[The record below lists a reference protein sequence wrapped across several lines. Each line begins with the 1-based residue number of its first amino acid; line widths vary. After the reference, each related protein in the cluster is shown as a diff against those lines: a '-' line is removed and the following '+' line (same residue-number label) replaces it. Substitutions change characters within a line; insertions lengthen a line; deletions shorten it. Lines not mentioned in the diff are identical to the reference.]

1 MTLEEAEKIR
11 EEAKPKAHNQ
21 AFLDAV
27 NGIMNDTINN
37 RPNIETKKPIISI
50 VTIYDE
56 ENERLWLQKYLDNL
70 PQLSSEQAGQIEVI
84 LCYCKPI
91 GTPETKPSETVTRY
105 GVQISTV
112 HCYYEQWN
120 FAEARNLAK
129 EAAQGE
135 WILSLDTDEYIIHNQ
150 IQKILDTV
158 RIQHENVGAIK
169 TTIVS
174 HHRDLDGVQIAEA
187 VPSQKRLF
195 RNIPE
200 LVWQCRVHET
210 VEFSLHDLGYTV
222 NDSAIVIMHE
232 GYEVSDIVL
241 KRKLSRNLDLA
252 MKEYTYTKNQQIRDF
267 CWFYVLQTSEQLI
280 KYKDIK

>member
-1 MTLEEAEKIR
+1 MHT
-11 EEAKPKAHNQ
+11 Q

-27 NGIMNDTINN
+27 NGIT
-37 RPNIETKKPIISI
+37 NIDKPKPVISI

-56 ENERLWLQKYLDNL
+56 ENERLWLQKYIDNL

-84 LCYCKPI
+84 LCKCMKV
-91 GTPETKPSETVTRY
+91 GTPERKPPETVTRH
-105 GVQISTV
+105 GVQIAC
-112 HCYYEQWN
+112 HFIYYEQWN

-129 EAAQGE
+129 QHAQGE

-158 RIQHENVGAIK
+158 RIQDENIGAVK

-174 HHRDLDGVQIAEA
+174 HHRDLEGVQIAEA

-200 LVWQCRVHET
+200 LVWQCMVHET
-210 VEFSLHDLGYTV
+210 IEFSLRDLGYTV

-232 GYEVSDIVL
+232 GYEVSDIIL